1 MSDICLLPKWKC
13 FEATYV
19 RQIQRYMRELV
30 NLPYELDSQDVLTDA
45 VASKK
50 RQ

>member
-1 MSDICLLPKWKC
+1 
-13 FEATYV
+13 
-19 RQIQRYMRELV
+19 MRELV

-50 RQ
+50 RPIERVRAGITFFGNMPSPGPG